1 MLAKPLKALP
11 KSRPQVMSQLH
22 RSTKK
27 LGQLKRNN
35 ENKFLSKNSDDISH
49 SGDINFY

>member
-22 RSTKK
+22 RSNKK
-27 LGQLKRNN
+27 FGQLKRNR
-35 ENKFLSKNSDDISH
+35 EKKFLSKNGDDISH
-49 SGDINFY
+49 SDDINFY